1 MLTTAVEHALLHE
14 RSLDFLLD
22 SGDTSSRE
30 KVGIAMVRKKSA
42 KRGSLKSAAK
52 SVKVAPTKKAVA
64 AFVVRNLDVRDIRQ
78 SLGLTRRV
86 FSRLSQFSERAIADW
101 EAGQSLSSQSR
112 QRMIELKRLQEALS
126 KVIEPTYVGA
136 WLQAPNDAFEGLK
149 PLEVIERGETDRI
162 WRMLYLLESGT
173 PS

>member
-1 MLTTAVEHALLHE
+1 MARKRTT
-14 RSLDFLLD
+14 
-22 SGDTSSRE
+22 
-30 KVGIAMVRKKSA
+30 K
-42 KRGSLKSAAK
+42 KRGYLKDAAK
-52 SVKVAPTKKAVA
+52 SVKVAPKKKAA
-64 AFVVRNLDVRDIRQ
+64 PAFAVRNLNVRDIRQ

-86 FSRLSQFSERAIADW
+86 FSRLSHCSERAIADW
-101 EAGQSLSSQSR
+101 EAGQLLSTQSR

-126 KVIEPTYVGA
+126 KVVEPNYVGE

-162 WRMLYLLESGT
+162 WRMLYQLESGI

>member
-1 MLTTAVEHALLHE
+1 MARKRTTRKEGYLH
-14 RSLDFLLD
+14 
-22 SGDTSSRE
+22 G
-30 KVGIAMVRKKSA
+30 A
-42 KRGSLKSAAK
+42 LKSIE
-52 SVKVAPTKKAVA
+52 VAPKKKAVP

-86 FSRLSQFSERAIADW
+86 FSRLSHCSERAIADW
-101 EAGQSLSSQSR
+101 EGGQSLSTQSR
-112 QRMIELKRLQEALS
+112 QRMVELKRLQEALS
-126 KVIEPTYVGA
+126 KVVEPCYVGE
-136 WLQAPNDAFEGLK
+136 WLQAPNDAFDGLK